1 MACMMKK
8 WRKFKMNDKY
18 DFSGWATRN
27 NIKCS
32 DGRTILKDAFV
43 KNNGTVVPLV
53 WNHQHNEVENV
64 LGHALLENRDEGV
77 YAYCSF
83 NDSERAQISKMQ
95 VQHGDITALSIYAN
109 QLQQQGPNVVHGMI
123 REVSLVLAG
132 ANKGAYIDNVIQ
144 HGEMSD
150 SEAEIFVTVEG
161 LEMFHAEENHDKE
174 EKNMDEKG
182 QEKEKTVQEV
192 IDSMTDEQKN
202 VMYAL
207 VGQALEE
214 NGIED
219 DDEGDEEMKHNLFE
233 SDKYDEGN
241 YLSHS
246 DQSEVLE
253 LAKSSSVGT
262 FQNALRIYADENNL
276 QHDAI
281 SSGFVQTGDGNVG
294 ELFPEYK
301 DMKPGAPELLTND
314 QGWISSF
321 MNGTHKSPISRL
333 RVKFVD
339 IRNLKDLR
347 AKGYKKGKQKIQTG
361 NFNLIHRTVDPQTV
375 YVKSAL
381 HRDDVV
387 DITDF
392 DYVEYLYGIDKMQLN
407 EEIATAALLGDGR
420 ETGDADKIQ
429 ETHIVPIWTDDDLFS
444 IHVDVDLAA
453 AKKELQG
460 TNTGANF
467 GDNYIYAESVITALL
482 YARENFKGSGTPTLY
497 CAPRTLNTMLL
508 ARDLNG
514 RRIYNT
520 KTELATA
527 LNVSDI
533 VTVEQFTGKVRTDKN
548 NKKHNLLGIVVNP
561 NDYTFGSTKGGQLSH
576 FTDFDIDFNQL
587 KSLLETRLSGMLT
600 KVYSAIV
607 LEEPVATESGGTA
620 GTGEDDGKQQ

>member
-1 MACMMKK
+1 MSK
-8 WRKFKMNDKY
+8 KY

-27 NIKCS
+27 DIRCA
-32 DGRTILKDAFV
+32 DGRIIQRDAFIG
-43 KNNGTVVPLV
+43 NDGTKVPLV
-53 WNHQHNEVENV
+53 WNHQHSAVENV
-64 LGHALLENRDEGV
+64 LGHALLENRSDGV

-83 NDSERAQISKMQ
+83 NDSENAQIAKMQ
-95 VQHGDITALSIYAN
+95 IEHGDITALSINAN
-109 QLQQQGPNVVHGMI
+109 QLKQNGPNVVHGVI

-132 ANKGAYIDNVIQ
+132 ANEGAYIDHVLK

-150 SEAEIFVTVEG
+150 SEAEIFMTIEG
-161 LEMFHAEENHDKE
+161 LELYHAEEETSDKE
-174 EKNMDEKG
+174 EKKMDEKNKEKENK
-182 QEKEKTVQEV
+182 EKEKTVQEV
-192 IDSMTDEQKN
+192 IDTMTEEQKN
-202 VMYAL
+202 VMYGLIGA
-207 VGQALEE
+207 A
-214 NGIED
+214 IED
-219 DDEGDEEMKHNLFE
+219 ADNEDEGEDVEMKHNLFE
-233 SDKYDEGN
+233 NEDYNTGN

-246 DQSEVLE
+246 DQAEVLA
-253 LAKSSSVGT
+253 LAKSNNVGS
-262 FQNALRIYADENNL
+262 FQQALRIYADENNL

-281 SSGFVQTGDGNVG
+281 SSGFVQSGEGNVG

-301 DMKPGAPELLTND
+301 DVRPGAPELLTAD

-321 MNGTHKSPISRL
+321 MNHAHKSPISRL

-339 IRNLKDLR
+339 IRKLKDLR
-347 AKGYKKGKQKIQTG
+347 AKGYQKGKQKLLTG
-361 NFNLIHRTVDPQTV
+361 NFKLIHRTVDPQTV

-392 DYVEYLYGIDKMQLN
+392 DYVDYMYGIDKLQLN
-407 EEIATAALLGDGR
+407 EEIATAALIGDGR
-420 ETGDADKIQ
+420 EVGDSDKID

-444 IHVDVDLAA
+444 IHVDVDVAA

-460 TNTGANF
+460 TNTSANF
-467 GDNYIYAESVITALL
+467 GVNYIYAEAVITSLL
-482 YARENFKGSGTPTLY
+482 YARENFKGSGTPILY

-520 KTELATA
+520 KSELATA

-533 VTVEQFTGKVRTDKN
+533 IPVEQFTGKVRTDSNSKQ
-548 NKKHNLLGIVVNP
+548 HNLLGIVVNP
-561 NDYTFGSTKGGQLSH
+561 ADYTFGSTKGGQLSH
-576 FTDFDIDFNQL
+576 FTDFDIDFNQM

-607 LEEPVATESGGTA
+607 LEEPVTGS
-620 GTGEDDGKQQ
+620 TGE

>member
-1 MACMMKK
+1 
-8 WRKFKMNDKY
+8 MNKNY

-32 DGRTILKDAFV
+32 DGRTILRDAFI
-43 KNNGTVVPLV
+43 KNDGSVVPLV
-53 WNHQHNEVENV
+53 WNHQHNNVDNV
-64 LGHALLENRDEGV
+64 LGHALLENRNDGV

-83 NDSERAQISKMQ
+83 NDSEKAQIAKMQ
-95 VQHGDITALSIYAN
+95 VQHGDINALSIYAN

-132 ANKGAYIDNVIQ
+132 ANEGAYIDHVLR

-150 SEAEIFVTVEG
+150 SEAEIFMTVDG
-161 LEMFHAEENHDKE
+161 LELFHAETDKE
-174 EKNMDEKG
+174 TKEEPEVEKEKNT
-182 QEKEKTVQEV
+182 EKTVQDV
-192 IDSMTDEQKN
+192 IDSMTEEQKN
-202 VMYAL
+202 VMYGLIGA
-207 VGQALEE
+207 A
-214 NGIED
+214 IED
-219 DDEGDEEMKHNLFE
+219 ADNEDEEGDEEMKHNLFE
-233 SDKYDEGN
+233 NENVETGN

-246 DQSEVLE
+246 DQAEIIG
-253 LAKSSSVGT
+253 LAKSSNVGS

-281 SSGFVQTGDGNVG
+281 SSGFSDGEEG
-294 ELFPEYK
+294 LGMLFPEYK
-301 DMKPGAPELLTND
+301 DLKPGAPELLTND
-314 QGWISSF
+314 QGWISRF

-339 IRNLKDLR
+339 IRNLKELR
-347 AKGYKKGKQKIQTG
+347 AKGYQKGKQKTQTG
-361 NFNLIHRTVDPQTV
+361 NLKLVHRTVDPQTV

-392 DYVEYLYGIDKMQLN
+392 DYVDYLYGIDKMQLN

-420 ETGDADKIQ
+420 ETGDANKI
-429 ETHIVPIWTDDDLFS
+429 EESHIIPIWTDDDLFS
-444 IHVDVDLAA
+444 IHVDVDVAA
-453 AKKELQG
+453 AKQELQG

-482 YARENFKGSGTPTLY
+482 YARENFKGSGTPTLF

-533 VTVEQFTGKVRTDKN
+533 VTVEQFAGKVRTDSES
-548 NKKHNLLGIVVNP
+548 KKHNLLGIVVNP
-561 NDYTFGSTKGGQLSH
+561 ADYTFGSTKGGQLSH
-576 FTDFDIDFNQL
+576 FTDFDIDFNQM

-607 LEEPVATESGGTA
+607 LEEPVKT
-620 GTGEDDGKQQ
+620 TGE